1 MGIIRMWNDDVIMYQ
16 FMVRG
21 GRFESTMLPRL
32 EYFDKLSNKWI
43 ASVEEPSWD
52 HVPAPPTYRT

>member
-1 MGIIRMWNDDVIMYQ
+1 MVKNDKYEFTV
-16 FMVRG
+16 
-21 GRFESTMLPRL
+21 LPHL
-32 EYFDKLSNKWI
+32 EYFEMLSNKWI